1 MSVHPRSLFIA
12 AATALAVAGPVHAQ
26 NLKQVATIAFP
37 DVPITQ
43 LGVMTIDQATGLG
56 YLAEKDNKA
65 VVVFDTKT
73 DKYVS
78 RITGF
83 VGQTK
88 NGDASGPNGVIVVN
102 DGAELWVSDGDST
115 IKIIDLK
122 TGKITATLAT
132 GGKLRA
138 NAMAY
143 DPKDRIAIVA
153 NSNDEPPFLSL
164 ISTEPGHKILAK
176 IPIPESAENLE
187 RSSFHAPSG
196 MFYTVIPVL
205 RADPTKGILAQTDAK
220 NGKLVKLHELEGC
233 HPHSLQVV
241 SDTTIFVGC
250 SSAHGAASKPGGD
263 LAIFDIPTGKITSRG
278 AGLGGNGSSDL
289 NPKLGQYYHAT
300 TSATLLVI
308 DTKTGKSVQK
318 IPTSPGAR
326 SVGVSLG
333 NNRVYLATLAKGGP
347 CGGCVMV
354 YAPE

>member
-1 MSVHPRSLFIA
+1 MSVQGKSLFIA
-12 AATALAVAGPVHAQ
+12 GTIAVAIAIPAYAQ
-26 NLKQVATIAFP
+26 GLKQVGTIAIP
-37 DVPITQ
+37 GEPITQ
-43 LGVMTIDQATGLG
+43 LGVMTIDQSSGLG

-65 VVVFDTKT
+65 VDVFDTKT
-73 DKYVS
+73 NKFVS

-88 NGDASGPNGVIVVN
+88 NGDDSGPNGVIVVN

-115 IKIIDLK
+115 IKIVDLK
-122 TGKITATLAT
+122 SGQISATLAT
-132 GGKLRA
+132 GGKVRA

-143 DPKDRIAIVA
+143 DPKDKIVIVA

-164 ISTEPGHKILAK
+164 ISTEPGNKILAK
-176 IPIPESAENLE
+176 IPVAESGENLE
-187 RSSFHAPSG
+187 RSSFHAASG

-220 NGKLVKLHELEGC
+220 NGKLVKLHALDGC

-241 SDTTIFVGC
+241 SDSTIFLGC
-250 SSAHGAASKPGGD
+250 SSAHGANAKPGGD
-263 LAIFDIPTGKITSRG
+263 LAVFDIATGTITARG

-300 TSATLLVI
+300 TAATLMVV
-308 DTKTGKSVQK
+308 DMKTAKPIQK
-318 IPTSPGAR
+318 ISTSQGAR
-326 SVGVSLG
+326 SIAASQA
-333 NNRVYLATLAKGGP
+333 NNRVYLATIAKGGP
-347 CGGCVMV
+347 CGGCIQV